1 MNNIQTKQKWSW
13 TTGNV
18 AILSLAVYIATVF
31 VFSANVQLNILSQA
45 AFILMCGFS
54 FLYILTKKRA
64 FYINKVTLW
73 LFALLLLS
81 FSSLA
86 WAMNISFGFDKV
98 ITVAQLI
105 VLCYFANAVV
115 DTPYKVDFTIKAVIF
130 SGYFMYLYTF
140 ATVGIDGM
148 LGMFNDDVRLGGQ
161 VNQENTFGYYSAIVF
176 AFALYQMVYKKKRW
190 YFLFL
195 PLPIIMGLFSGSK
208 KSLLLLA
215 LAAFMIIALK
225 DKKKIISRTI
235 FAVIVVGAAG
245 YVLYRLGALDLV
257 LKRTEEALSGTD
269 VSTNDRKLFIEFG
282 IEKIKEKPILGY
294 GIEQFALLF
303 EQSYGRLEPSHN
315 NYVQILTSFGIVGF
329 SLWYGAYFY
338 FLVVGIKNFYKNGM
352 GPMLVFI
359 AAITFV
365 NDLTT
370 TTLINKFTYILI
382 ALCFGMAAMIN
393 KQQKKGEDASN
404 EDE

>member
-1 MNNIQTKQKWSW
+1 MNCIQSKQKWSW

-31 VFSANVQLNILSQA
+31 VFSANVELNIYSQV
-45 AFILMCGFS
+45 AFIVMCACS
-54 FLYILTKKRA
+54 FLYILTEKRA
-64 FYINKVTLW
+64 FYVNGATLW
-73 LFALLLLS
+73 LFGLLLLS
-81 FSSLA
+81 FASLSWSMSVA
-86 WAMNISFGFDKV
+86 YGIGKL
-98 ITVAQLI
+98 ITLVQLV
-105 VLCYFANAVV
+105 VLCLFANVII
-115 DTPYKVDFTIKAVIF
+115 DSPYKVDFTINAVIF

-140 ATVGIDGM
+140 ATVGLEGM
-148 LGMFNDDVRLGGQ
+148 LGMFNDDLRLGGQ
-161 VNQENTFGYYSAIVF
+161 VNQENAFGYYSAIVF

-269 VSTNDRKLFIEFG
+269 VSTNDRQLFIEFG

-329 SLWYGAYFY
+329 SLWYGAYLY

-359 AAITFV
+359 ATITFV

-393 KQQKKGEDASN
+393 KQQKRGEDASN
-404 EDE
+404 E

>member
-86 WAMNISFGFDKV
+86 WAMNISFGFNKV

-140 ATVGIDGM
+140 ATVGIDGV

-329 SLWYGAYFY
+329 SLCRCKK
-338 FLVVGIKNFYKNGM
+338 FL
-352 GPMLVFI
+352 
-359 AAITFV
+359 
-365 NDLTT
+365 
-370 TTLINKFTYILI
+370 
-382 ALCFGMAAMIN
+382 
-393 KQQKKGEDASN
+393 
-404 EDE
+404 